1 MANILKKKGK
11 VRTMAEEVKGTEG
24 QQGTETQ
31 SQKTQQSTQQQT
43 TETQTNTETK
53 VDVEKVKSEALS
65 GFLKELGVEDAEA
78 LRGIVTKHKEDED
91 KNKTELERKNDT
103 LTQTTKELAEER
115 EARIIAEAKFS
126 AVQLGAK
133 PELVEDLVIIAK
145 SKVTKEKDINA
156 VIAEIKDSASGK
168 VYFKSDEEETEEKG
182 KNKNKTVTRARVT
195 KPSEKSGTKK
205 EENGRT
211 ETKEEHKGSMAER
224 LLAGRKT
231 NKSHYFK

>member
-1 MANILKKKGK
+1 ME
-11 VRTMAEEVKGTEG
+11 EEVKGTET
-24 QQGTETQ
+24 QTKTEQEEVKGTETQ
-31 SQKTQQSTQQQT
+31 TKT
-43 TETQTNTETK
+43 EPN

-78 LRGIVTKHKEDED
+78 LRGIVTKAKEDED

-133 PELVEDLVIIAK
+133 PELVEDLVVIAK
-145 SKVTKEKDINA
+145 SKVTKDKDINA

-168 VYFKSDEEETEEKG
+168 VYFQSDEEEEEEKG
-182 KNKNKTVTRARVT
+182 KKKTVTRARVT
-195 KPSEKSGTKK
+195 KPSEKSGKKKEEEKGGTETKK
-205 EENGRT
+205 EE
-211 ETKEEHKGSMAER
+211 HAGSMAER
-224 LLAGRKT
+224 LLAGRKAK
-231 NKSHYFK
+231 KSHYFS